1 MKYLASVVLF
11 ISLLF
16 ACETELEEMSESIS
30 LKGAYILT
38 HIMIDNQLE
47 AVDASKVSLNTNTKT
62 IAFYVTGSLEG
73 RFMGH
78 TLNNGSGMEYKL
90 ISKNKLKL
98 FNFGGTRA
106 GEGRYGL
113 ALMNHIGSHDLFH
126 YTLTKD
132 RLVISDTLD
141 TELIV
146 FQKQF
151 VPGELPAASQISGL
165 WEVFELSIAGQM
177 TSPGPMQ
184 AEDNWFE
191 HMIFQISEKEQSIL
205 NIHGFNSFL
214 FMQTNQ
220 EQDGRIRI
228 IKDGFIG
235 GVLDDNEPHDM
246 ALYEIL
252 DDIAKYQIIGNS
264 LVLMDSLDHQ
274 LLLLVRKN

>member
-1 MKYLASVVLF
+1 MKYLAFVVLF

-16 ACETELEEMSESIS
+16 ACDTDFMPMDDQSIS

-113 ALMNHIGSHDLFH
+113 ALMNHIGSQNETAYFSCFVCHCSYCLKVVGALSNLL
-126 YTLTKD
+126 LTKIKA
-132 RLVISDTLD
+132 VSSFFINGISFPSFSLMSSTVSVS
-141 TELIV
+141 T
-146 FQKQF
+146 
-151 VPGELPAASQISGL
+151 PAS
-165 WEVFELSIAGQM
+165 
-177 TSPGPMQ
+177 
-184 AEDNWFE
+184 
-191 HMIFQISEKEQSIL
+191 
-205 NIHGFNSFL
+205 
-214 FMQTNQ
+214 
-220 EQDGRIRI
+220 
-228 IKDGFIG
+228 
-235 GVLDDNEPHDM
+235 
-246 ALYEIL
+246 
-252 DDIAKYQIIGNS
+252 
-264 LVLMDSLDHQ
+264 
-274 LLLLVRKN
+274 

>member
-1 MKYLASVVLF
+1 MKYLAFVVLF

-16 ACETELEEMSESIS
+16 ACDTDFMPMDQSIS

-113 ALMNHIGSHDLFH
+113 ALMNHIGSHNLFH

-141 TELIV
+141 TELMV

-151 VPGELPAASQISGL
+151 VPGELPAASQNETAYFSCFVCHCSYCLKVVGA
-165 WEVFELSIAGQM
+165 LS
-177 TSPGPMQ
+177 
-184 AEDNWFE
+184 N
-191 HMIFQISEKEQSIL
+191 
-205 NIHGFNSFL
+205 
-214 FMQTNQ
+214 
-220 EQDGRIRI
+220 
-228 IKDGFIG
+228 
-235 GVLDDNEPHDM
+235 
-246 ALYEIL
+246 
-252 DDIAKYQIIGNS
+252 
-264 LVLMDSLDHQ
+264 
-274 LLLLVRKN
+274 LLLTKIKAVSSFFINGISFPSFSLMSSTVSVSTPAS